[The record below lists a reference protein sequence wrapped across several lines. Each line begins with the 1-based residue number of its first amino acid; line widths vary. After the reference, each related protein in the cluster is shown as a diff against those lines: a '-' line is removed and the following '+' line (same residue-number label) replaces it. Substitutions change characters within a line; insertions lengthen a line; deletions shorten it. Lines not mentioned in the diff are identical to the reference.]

1 MLKNGFSA
9 LTSLA
14 KDSRAQGR
22 KNREDFM
29 GLRIATNVQA
39 LNAQK
44 NLYGLSNDIS
54 TTMARLSSG
63 YRINR
68 SADDAAGLA
77 ISENLKA
84 QIRGFKQANRNAND
98 GISLVQV
105 AEGGLSEI
113 TNMLTRL
120 RELAIQTASDTI
132 GDRERAL
139 VDVEYQEIKS
149 EIERVAQT
157 TQYNGSYLLNGS
169 GGVLDFQIGVYNDPL
184 NDRISFD
191 ASQGNVTLE
200 SMMLGELSAATK
212 EQSQESLA
220 FVDEAMSF
228 VGAARATLGAV
239 QNRLQTTS
247 QVLSTSE
254 ENFAAANSRIRDTDI
269 AAESTALAKNNILMS
284 AATSVLAQANTQQQ
298 LALKLLQT

>member
-1 MLKNGFSA
+1 
-9 LTSLA
+9 
-14 KDSRAQGR
+14 
-22 KNREDFM
+22 M

-44 NLYGLSNDIS
+44 NLYGVSNDIS

-63 YRINR
+63 YRINK

-105 AEGGLSEI
+105 AEGGLNEI
-113 TNMLTRL
+113 SGMLIRL
-120 RELAIQTASDTI
+120 RELAVQSSSDTI
-132 GDRERAL
+132 GDRERIL
-139 VDVEYQEIKS
+139 VNTEYQALKE

-157 TQYNGSYLLNGS
+157 TQFNGTSLLNGTN
-169 GGVLDFQIGVYNDPL
+169 GVLEFQVGVYNDPL

-191 ASQGNVTLE
+191 ASQGNVTLQ
-200 SMMLGELSAATK
+200 SLMLNEVSVLTK

-220 FVDEAMSF
+220 FVDEALAF
-228 VGAARATLGAV
+228 VGSARATLGSL

-247 QVLSTSE
+247 QVLATSE

-269 AAESTALAKNNILMS
+269 AAESTNLAKNNILMN

-298 LALKLLQT
+298 LALKLLQS

>member
-1 MLKNGFSA
+1 
-9 LTSLA
+9 
-14 KDSRAQGR
+14 
-22 KNREDFM
+22 M

-39 LNAQK
+39 INAQK
-44 NLYGLSNDIS
+44 NLYGLSNQIS

-105 AEGGLSEI
+105 AEGGLNEI
-113 TNMLTRL
+113 SSMLVRL
-120 RELAIQTASDTI
+120 RELAIQTSSDTV

-139 VDVEYQEIKS
+139 VDVEYQQLKE

-157 TQYNGSYLLNGS
+157 TQFNGAPLLNGM
-169 GGVLDFQIGVYNDPL
+169 GGVLDFQVGVYNDPI

-191 ASQGNVTLE
+191 ASAGNATLE
-200 SMMLGELSAATK
+200 SLMLTELSVATK
-212 EQSQESLA
+212 EGSQESLA
-220 FVDEAMSF
+220 FVDEAMAFIGS
-228 VGAARATLGAV
+228 ARANLGAL

-247 QVLSTSE
+247 EVLATAE

-269 AAESTALAKNNILMS
+269 AAESTQLAKNNILMN
-284 AATSVLAQANTQQQ
+284 AATSVLSQANTQQQ
-298 LALKLLQT
+298 LALKLLGS

>member
-1 MLKNGFSA
+1 
-9 LTSLA
+9 
-14 KDSRAQGR
+14 
-22 KNREDFM
+22 M

-68 SADDAAGLA
+68 SSDDAAGLA

-84 QIRGFKQANRNAND
+84 QIRGFRQANRNAND

-105 AEGGLSEI
+105 AEGGLGEI
-113 TNMLTRL
+113 TNMLSRL
-120 RELAIQTASDTI
+120 RELAIQTSSDTI
-132 GDRERAL
+132 GNRERAL
-139 VDVEYQEIKS
+139 VDVEYQELKS
-149 EIERVAQT
+149 EIERIAQT
-157 TQYNGSYLLNGS
+157 TQFNGSYLLNGT
-169 GGVLDFQIGVYNDPL
+169 GGVLDFQIGNNNDPL

-191 ASQGNVTLE
+191 ASQGNATLE
-200 SMMLGELSAATK
+200 AMMLSELTVATK

-220 FVDEAMSF
+220 FVDEAMNF
-228 VGAARATLGAV
+228 VSAARATLGAV

-247 QVLSTSE
+247 QVLATSE

-269 AAESTALAKNNILMS
+269 AAESTALAKNNILMN

>member
-1 MLKNGFSA
+1 
-9 LTSLA
+9 
-14 KDSRAQGR
+14 
-22 KNREDFM
+22 M

-39 LNAQK
+39 INAQK
-44 NLYGLSNDIS
+44 NLYGLSNQIG

-105 AEGGLSEI
+105 AEGGLNEI
-113 TNMLTRL
+113 SGMLVRL
-120 RELAIQTASDTI
+120 RELAIQTSSDTV

-139 VDVEYQEIKS
+139 VDVEYQQLKE

-157 TQYNGSYLLNGS
+157 TQFNGAPLLNGM
-169 GGVLDFQIGVYNDPL
+169 GGVLDFQVGVYNDPI

-191 ASQGNVTLE
+191 AGAGNATLE
-200 SMMLGELSAATK
+200 SLMITDLSVATK
-212 EQSQESLA
+212 EGSQESLA
-220 FVDEAMSF
+220 FVDEAMNF
-228 VGAARATLGAV
+228 VGSARASLGAL

-247 QVLSTSE
+247 EVLGTAE

>member
-1 MLKNGFSA
+1 
-9 LTSLA
+9 
-14 KDSRAQGR
+14 
-22 KNREDFM
+22 M

-68 SADDAAGLA
+68 SSDDAAGLA

-84 QIRGFKQANRNAND
+84 QIRGFRQANRNAND
-98 GISLVQV
+98 GISLVQI

-113 TNMLTRL
+113 TNMLVRL
-120 RELAIQTASDTI
+120 RELAIQTSSDTI

-139 VDVEYQEIKS
+139 VDVEYQQLKE

-157 TQYNGSYLLNGS
+157 TQFNGTPLLNGM
-169 GGVLDFQIGVYNDPL
+169 GGLLDFQVGVYNDPL

-191 ASQGNVTLE
+191 ASQGNATLE
-200 SMMLGELSAATK
+200 SLMLSELSVASK

-220 FVDEAMSF
+220 FVDEAMNF
-228 VGAARATLGAV
+228 VSAARAGLGAL

-247 QVLSTSE
+247 QGLSTAE

-269 AAESTALAKNNILMS
+269 AAESTALAKNNILMN
-284 AATSVLAQANTQQQ
+284 AATAVLAQANTQQQ
-298 LALKLLQT
+298 LALKLLG

>member
-1 MLKNGFSA
+1 
-9 LTSLA
+9 
-14 KDSRAQGR
+14 
-22 KNREDFM
+22 M

-39 LNAQK
+39 LNAQR

-68 SADDAAGLA
+68 SSDDAAGLA

-84 QIRGFKQANRNAND
+84 QIRGFRQANRNAND

-113 TNMLTRL
+113 TNMLSRL
-120 RELAIQTASDTI
+120 RELAIQTSSDTI

-139 VDVEYQEIKS
+139 VDVEYQELKS
-149 EIERVAQT
+149 EIERIAQT
-157 TQYNGSYLLNGS
+157 TQFNGSNLLNGT
-169 GGVLDFQIGVYNDPL
+169 GGILDFQIGNNNDPL

-191 ASQGNVTLE
+191 AGQGNATLE
-200 SMMLGELSAATK
+200 AMMLTDLAVISK

-220 FVDEAMSF
+220 FVDEAMNF
-228 VGAARATLGAV
+228 VNAARATLGAV

-247 QVLSTSE
+247 QVLATSE

-269 AAESTALAKNNILMS
+269 AAESTALAKNNILMN

-298 LALKLLQT
+298 LALKLLQS

>member
-1 MLKNGFSA
+1 
-9 LTSLA
+9 
-14 KDSRAQGR
+14 
-22 KNREDFM
+22 M

-39 LNAQK
+39 INAQK

-63 YRINR
+63 NRINR

-113 TNMLTRL
+113 TNMLVRL
-120 RELAIQTASDTI
+120 RELAIQTSSDTI

-139 VDVEYQEIKS
+139 VDIEYQQLKEEID
-149 EIERVAQT
+149 RVAQT
-157 TQYNGSYLLNGS
+157 TQFNGAPLLNGT
-169 GGVLDFQIGVYNDPL
+169 GGVLDFQVGVYNDPM
-184 NDRISFD
+184 NDRISYD
-191 ASQGNVTLE
+191 VSQGNATLE
-200 SMMLGELSAATK
+200 SMMLTNLSVATK
-212 EQSQESLA
+212 EQSQESLT

-228 VGAARATLGAV
+228 IGATRASLGAV
-239 QNRLQTTS
+239 QNRLQSTS
-247 QVLSTSE
+247 QVLATSE

-269 AAESTALAKNNILMS
+269 ATESTALAKNNILMN

-298 LALKLLQT
+298 LALKLLQS

>member
-1 MLKNGFSA
+1 
-9 LTSLA
+9 
-14 KDSRAQGR
+14 
-22 KNREDFM
+22 M
-29 GLRIATNVQA
+29 GMRIATNVQA

-68 SADDAAGLA
+68 SSDDAAGLA

-105 AEGGLSEI
+105 AEGGLNEI
-113 TNMLTRL
+113 SSMLVRL
-120 RELAIQTASDTI
+120 RELAIQTSSDTI
-132 GDRERAL
+132 GDRERNL
-139 VDVEYQEIKS
+139 VNIEYQQLKE

-157 TQYNGSYLLNGS
+157 TSFNGTSLLNGTN
-169 GGVLDFQIGVYNDPL
+169 GVLEFQVGVYNDPM
-184 NDRISFD
+184 NDRIAFD
-191 ASQGNVTLE
+191 ASQGNVTLQ
-200 SMMLGELSAATK
+200 SMMLNEVSVATK
-212 EQSQESLA
+212 EQSQESLG
-220 FVDEAMSF
+220 FVDEAMQF
-228 VGAARATLGAV
+228 VGAARATLGAL

-247 QVLSTSE
+247 QVLATSE
-254 ENFAAANSRIRDTDI
+254 ENFAAANSRIRDTDV
-269 AAESTALAKNNILMS
+269 AAESTALARNNILMS